1 MKAVIMAGGFGTRLR
16 PITCNI
22 PKPMVPVANIPM
34 MEHIVNLLK
43 QYDLKRIV
51 SILYF
56 QPEVITK
63 YFGEG
68 EEFDIEMEYQMATAD
83 FGTAGSVKNTEEKLK
98 DEPFIIISGDVLTD
112 FDLSAAIAYHKEKKS
127 MATMVLTRVT
137 NPLEYGVVITGDDGK
152 IIRFLEKPSWGE
164 VFSDTINT
172 GIYILEPEIFKYIPP
187 KTEFD
192 FSKNL
197 FPLMLKEGLPLYGYI
212 AQGYWKDIGN
222 LDEYLLAHQ
231 NVLTGDIKIKIPG
244 ERLNVIGK
252 DIWVGKNA
260 NIGAKVKFKGGVILG
275 DNCEIE
281 DGAELENSILGHG
294 CVVKKGARLRNATLW
309 DNVHV
314 GNGAFIEDSVVSWS
328 THLQNGVTL
337 EKGVVIGEECRI
349 GANAT
354 IRENIKIWP
363 RKSVEEGSTVY
374 TSLIWSDKWTKN
386 LFNDYGI
393 CGLANVEITPEM
405 ASKIGAAF
413 GSTLAKGSSIITSR
427 DSHKISRM
435 INRAIICGL
444 SSSGIKVAD
453 LRVTPAPVSRFKP
466 NAFMRGGGVH
476 VKVSADD
483 PNQLEIIL
491 FDVEG
496 RDISVATKKTIE
508 RLFNRE
514 DFRRVPINE
523 VGEITFPPRVPE
535 NYSEELLRCIDLQA
549 IKEKNLKIVLDYNY
563 SGASAIFATFL
574 GKLNCEVISLNAYQD
589 EVRTSK
595 ISQEGAQASVASI
608 VKSLGADLGIILGD
622 GAERIT
628 FVDDQG
634 RVIIGE
640 EALLTWIRMVLE
652 VVPDARIAVP
662 VSSTHAIEKLA
673 AKSGGTILRTKTNSR
688 ALMDAALNEKVK
700 VCVDSNGGIIF
711 PAFQAAFDGM
721 MATVKL
727 LEYLANINKPLSAIV
742 NDLPSFF
749 VKSCRVPCPW
759 EDKGKVMRYAME
771 FAKDKETQLVD
782 GVKILLNQDE
792 WVLVLPDPDK
802 PFVNVTVESSSEKKA
817 EDLLQKMISRVEEW
831 KEVED

>member
-43 QYDLKRIV
+43 QYDLRRIV

-112 FDLSAAIAYHKEKKS
+112 FDLAEAIAYHKEKKA

-137 NPLEYGVVITGDDGK
+137 NPLEYGVVITAEDGK

-222 LDEYLLAHQ
+222 LEEYLLATQ
-231 NVLTGDIKIKIPG
+231 NVLSGDVKIKIPG
-244 ERLNVIGK
+244 ERLNVIGR

-281 DGAELENSILGHG
+281 DGAELENCILGHG
-294 CVVKKGARLRNATLW
+294 CVVKKGARLRQATLW

-314 GNGAFIEDSVVSWS
+314 GKGAEIEEAVVSWN
-328 THLQNGVTL
+328 THLQNGAVL

-349 GANAT
+349 GANAI

-363 RKSVEEGSTVY
+363 RKMVEEGSTVY
-374 TSLIWSDKWTKN
+374 TSLVWSDKWTKN

-393 CGLANVEITPEM
+393 CGLANIEITPEM

-413 GSTLAKGSSIITSR
+413 GATLPKGASIITSR

-444 SSSGIKVAD
+444 SSAGINVAD

-476 VKVSADD
+476 VKVSGDD

-496 RDISVATKKTIE
+496 RDISVATKKSIE

-523 VGEITFPPRVPE
+523 VGEISFPPRVPE
-535 NYSEELLRCIDLQA
+535 NYSEELLRCLDLQA
-549 IKEKNLKIVLDYNY
+549 IRERKLKIVLDYGY
-563 SGASAIFATFL
+563 SGASGIFATFL
-574 GKLNCEVISLNAYQD
+574 GKLNCEVIALNAYQD
-589 EVRTSK
+589 EVKSGKMTVES
-595 ISQEGAQASVASI
+595 SQASVASI

-622 GAERIT
+622 GAEKIT
-628 FVDDQG
+628 IIDDQG
-634 RVIIGE
+634 RIIVGE
-640 EALLTWIRMVLE
+640 EALMAWIRMVLE
-652 VVPDARIAVP
+652 VVPGAKIAVP
-662 VSSTHAIEKLA
+662 ISSTHAIEKLA
-673 AKSGGTILRTKTNSR
+673 KKSGGHILRTKTSKR
-688 ALMDAALNEKVK
+688 ALMDSALNDNVE
-700 VCVDSNGGIIF
+700 VCVDDQGGIIF

-721 MATVKL
+721 MASVKL
-727 LEYLANINKPLSAIV
+727 CEFLAHINKPLSQII
-742 NDLPSFF
+742 NDLPPFF
-749 VKSCRVPCPW
+749 VKASRVPCPW
-759 EDKGKVMRYAME
+759 EDKGKVMRYAMD
-771 FAKDKETQLVD
+771 FAKDKETVLVD
-782 GVKILLNQDE
+782 GVKIILNQDE
-792 WVLVLPDPDK
+792 WILVLPDPDK
-802 PFVNVTVESSSEKKA
+802 PFVKVTVESTSDKKS
-817 EDLLQKMISRVEEW
+817 EDLLQKMLDRVEEW
-831 KEVED
+831 KSMEE

>member
-43 QYDLKRIV
+43 QYDLKRIC

-68 EEFDIEMEYQMATAD
+68 EEFGIEMEYQMATAD
-83 FGTAGSVKNTEEKLK
+83 FGTAGSVKNAEEKLK

-112 FDLSAAIAYHKEKKS
+112 FDLSEAIKFHKEKKAL
-127 MATMVLTRVT
+127 ATMVLTRVT

-197 FPLMLKEGLPLYGYI
+197 FPLMLKENLPLYGYI

-222 LDEYLLAHQ
+222 LDEYMLAHQ
-231 NVLTGDIKIKIPG
+231 SLLSGEVKIKIPG
-244 ERLNVIGK
+244 ERLNLIGR
-252 DIWVGKNA
+252 DIWVGKNTK
-260 NIGAKVKFKGGVILG
+260 IGSKVKFKGGVILG

-294 CVVKKGARLRNATLW
+294 CVVKKGARLKNATLW

-314 GNGAFIEDSVVSWS
+314 GQNASIEDSVVSWS
-328 THLQNGVTL
+328 THLQDGVKL

-349 GANAT
+349 GANAV
-354 IRENIKIWP
+354 IRENVKIWP

-374 TSLIWSDKWTKN
+374 TSLVWSDKWTKN

-393 CGLANVEITPEM
+393 SGLANIEITPEM

-413 GSTLAKGSSIITSR
+413 GSILQKGESIITSR

-444 SSSGIKVAD
+444 SSAGINVAD
-453 LRVTPAPVSRFKP
+453 LRVTPAPVARFKP
-466 NAFMRGGGVH
+466 NAFMRGGGIH
-476 VKVSADD
+476 VKVSGDD
-483 PNQLEIIL
+483 PNELEIII

-496 RDISVATKKTIE
+496 RDISVAQKKSIE

-514 DFRRVPINE
+514 DFRRVPIDE

-535 NYSEELLRCIDLQA
+535 NYSEELLRCIDLQK
-549 IKEKNLKIVLDYNY
+549 IREKKFKIVVDYAY
-563 SGASAIFATFL
+563 SGASGIFATFL
-574 GKLNCEVISLNAYQD
+574 GKLNCEVIALNAYQD
-589 EVRTSK
+589 EVKPIHLTEENSR
-595 ISQEGAQASVASI
+595 ASVSSI
-608 VKSLGADLGIILGD
+608 VKSLGADAGIILGD

-628 FVDDQG
+628 FVDDHG
-634 RVIIGE
+634 RVILGE
-640 EALLTWIRMVLE
+640 EALLTWIKMVLQ
-652 VVPDARIAVP
+652 VIPGARIAVP
-662 VSSTHAIEKLA
+662 ISSSHSVEKLA
-673 AKSGGTILRTKTNSR
+673 AELGGTIVRTKTSSR
-688 ALMDAALNEKVK
+688 ALMDAALNDNVEI
-700 VCVDSNGGIIF
+700 CVDNRGGIIF

-721 MATVKL
+721 IAFAKL
-727 LEYLANINKPLSAIV
+727 LEFLAQINKPLSEIV
-742 NDLPSFF
+742 NDLPPFY
-749 VKSCRVPCPW
+749 VKSQKVPCPW
-759 EDKGKVMRYAME
+759 EYKGKVMRHAMN
-771 FAKDKETQLVD
+771 FAKDKETVLVD
-782 GVKILLNQDE
+782 GVKIIMNSDE

-802 PFVNVTVESSSEKKA
+802 PFVNITVESTSEKKVD
-817 EDLLQKMISRVEEW
+817 DLLNKMLERVNEW
-831 KEVED
+831 KGDED